1 MQYRHRRGGSE
12 GSHRGT
18 VPVLHAELGPRQC
31 RHPRR
36 KALSR
41 RLRSSAQRPDRPLPL
56 QGRDQNSQ
64 GLRVGGDQPWLD
76 RLGGPVRR
84 SQARWVSSRGEPGN
98 SLAWCRHSGSLLHSE
113 LGRDERGSPEGW
125 GALTTCPIRGPN
137 QDRRWRSCMPENTRR
152 DFIKKVVVG
161 TTALLAYPPSR
172 ILGANDRV
180 RVAMIGAGS
189 RGQELLQQ
197 LRQISNAELVAVADV
212 WSRRFDEA
220 RQISPGIRTFTDYRS
235 VLDLK
240 DIDGIIVASPLH
252 IHARH
257 FLDTLAAGKDLYSE
271 KTLTWSVSEAD
282 QCLAA
287 AKNSNRV
294 VQIGL
299 QHESSGSLADARKW
313 IKDGIVGKVTQVES
327 WMSRNSPHGKGQW
340 VRQVPPDCTAQNV
353 NWKAFLNGRPDRE
366 FDPFKF
372 INWRLYWEFS
382 GGNVTENM
390 VHQIAW
396 IMTALDLPEPS
407 AAFMSG
413 GVFSEK
419 DGRQVPDTI
428 VVTLEYPTDT
438 VVTWQ
443 STFSNSHY
451 GLGERLLG
459 SDGTIEHVSGATDM
473 VTGKSAEGLRYYPE
487 KANRHDGTALT
498 GETPNQNHMADWVD
512 CVRTRKTPNAS
523 VEIGYRSAIAAHMVN
538 TSYRRK
544 QRVTLEMAKSFQPEF

>member
-1 MQYRHRRGGSE
+1 M
-12 GSHRGT
+12 
-18 VPVLHAELGPRQC
+18 ANN
-31 RHPRR
+31 
-36 KALSR
+36 SR
-41 RLRSSAQRPDRPLPL
+41 REFIR
-56 QGRDQNSQ
+56 
-64 GLRVGGDQPWLD
+64 
-76 RLGGPVRR
+76 
-84 SQARWVSSRGEPGN
+84 QAAIGAAA
-98 SLAWCRHSGSLLHSE
+98 LA
-113 LGRDERGSPEGW
+113 
-125 GALTTCPIRGPN
+125 
-137 QDRRWRSCMPENTRR
+137 
-152 DFIKKVVVG
+152 
-161 TTALLAYPPSR
+161 AYPPSR
-172 ILGANDRV
+172 VLGANDRV
-180 RVAMIGAGS
+180 RVGMIGVGG
-189 RGQELLQQ
+189 RGQELLKQVLGVPSAQ
-197 LRQISNAELVAVADV
+197 LIAIADV
-212 WSRRFDEA
+212 YTGSRDEA
-220 RQISPGIRTFTDYRS
+220 KQMAPGIQT
-235 VLDLK
+235 LDDHRRLLDMK
-240 DIDGIIVASPLH
+240 DIDAVIVASPLH

-257 FLDTLAAGKDLYSE
+257 FRDTLAASKDLYSE
-271 KTLTWSVSEAD
+271 KTMTWSIPEAGE
-282 QCLAA
+282 CLGA
-287 AKNSNRV
+287 AKKSDRV

-313 IKDGIVGKVTQVES
+313 IKDGILGKVTQVES
-327 WMSRNSPHGKGQW
+327 WMSRNTPHGKGQW
-340 VRQVPPDCTAQNV
+340 VRKVPADCTAQNV

-407 AAFMSG
+407 AAYMSG

-428 VVTLEYPTDT
+428 VATLEYPADT

-459 SDGTIEHVSGATDM
+459 SDGTIEHISGATDM

-498 GETPNQNHMADWVD
+498 GETPNQNHMANWVD

-523 VEIGYRSAIAAHMVN
+523 VEIGYRSAIAAHMAN
-538 TSYRRK
+538 ISYRRK
-544 QRVTLEMAKSFQPEF
+544 QRVTLDMAKSHQPEF